1 MTLNEKLENLK
12 SWDRT
17 MAIDCWLRYESLYTE
32 KHGGGLHT
40 AILGGNLNAY
50 IDKECLTF
58 ARYAR
63 MYIYQKSKPLDDLH
77 YQAQQN
83 KVHRFDPHKFP

>member
-1 MTLNEKLENLK
+1 MTLDEKLKEVAL
-12 SWDRT
+12 WDRGMT
-17 MAIDCWLRYESLYTE
+17 IDCWLRYESLYTE
-32 KHGGGLHT
+32 KHGGGLHC
-40 AILGGNLNAY
+40 ALIRGDLDKY
-50 IDKECLTF
+50 IDKECKTF

-63 MYIYQKSKPLDDLH
+63 MYIYQKSKAREDLH